1 MVKVAKRKRTSDPAK
16 QAVNELEADKE
27 LAGLAKALG
36 HWLRVRIVRLLAQ
49 RTRCVCGELVGE
61 LPVAQSTVSQHLKI
75 LKQAGLI
82 RGTIDGP
89 RVCYCLE
96 PSAVQRL
103 RELVNDLPEP
113 EQEQESASQRDRLC
127 R

>member
-1 MVKVAKRKRTSDPAK
+1 MVRVGKRKSAK
-16 QAVNELEADKE
+16 DDNRQLVDQIDADEE
-27 LAGLAKALG
+27 LARLAKALG
-36 HWLRVRIVRLLAQ
+36 HSLRVRIVRLLAQ
-49 RTRCVCGELVGE
+49 RTTCVCGELVGE

-75 LKQAGLI
+75 LNQAGLI

-96 PSAVQRL
+96 PDALKRL

-113 EQEQESASQRDRLC
+113 EQGSSSQRDRDC

>member
-1 MVKVAKRKRTSDPAK
+1 MAKVGKRKTASDSPK
-16 QAVNELEADKE
+16 QSLDALEADEE
-27 LAGLAKALG
+27 LARLAKALG
-36 HWLRVRIVRLLAQ
+36 HSLRVRIVRLLAQ
-49 RTRCVCGELVGE
+49 RTACVCGELVGE

-89 RVCYCLE
+89 RICYCLE

-113 EQEQESASQRDRLC
+113 KLEQGSSSQRDRDC

>member
-1 MVKVAKRKRTSDPAK
+1 MARIVERNRKQEGAGPLVD
-16 QAVNELEADKE
+16 ELDADEE
-27 LAGLAKALG
+27 LAKLAKALG
-36 HWLRVRIVRLLAQ
+36 HSLRVRIVRLLAQ
-49 RTRCVCGELVGE
+49 RTTCVCGELVGE

-89 RVCYCLE
+89 RVCYCVE
-96 PSAVQRL
+96 PKALKRL
-103 RELVNDLPEP
+103 RELVTDLPEP
-113 EQEQESASQRDRLC
+113 EPDASSRRDRVC

>member
-1 MVKVAKRKRTSDPAK
+1 MVRVGKGKSAKDGDRQLVD
-16 QAVNELEADKE
+16 QIDADDE
-27 LAGLAKALG
+27 LARLAKALG
-36 HWLRVRIVRLLAQ
+36 HSLRVRIVRLLAQ
-49 RTRCVCGELVGE
+49 RTTCVCGELVGE

-75 LKQAGLI
+75 LNQAGLI

-96 PSAVQRL
+96 PDALKRL

-113 EQEQESASQRDRLC
+113 EQGSASQRDRDC

>member
-1 MVKVAKRKRTSDPAK
+1 MVRVGKRKSAK
-16 QAVNELEADKE
+16 DDDRQLVDQIDADEE
-27 LAGLAKALG
+27 LARLAKALG
-36 HWLRVRIVRLLAQ
+36 HSLRVRIVRLLAQ
-49 RTRCVCGELVGE
+49 RTTCVCGELVGE

-75 LKQAGLI
+75 LNQAGLI

-96 PSAVQRL
+96 PDALKRL

-113 EQEQESASQRDRLC
+113 EQGSSSQRDRDC

>member
-1 MVKVAKRKRTSDPAK
+1 MAKVGKRKTASDSPK
-16 QAVNELEADKE
+16 QSLDALEADEE
-27 LAGLAKALG
+27 LARLAKALG
-36 HWLRVRIVRLLAQ
+36 HSLRVRIVRLLAQ
-49 RTRCVCGELVGE
+49 RTACVCGELVGE

-89 RVCYCLE
+89 RICYCLE
-96 PSAVQRL
+96 PDALKRL
-103 RELVNDLPEP
+103 RELVHDLPEP
-113 EQEQESASQRDRLC
+113 EQGSSSQRDGDC

>member
-1 MVKVAKRKRTSDPAK
+1 MVRVGKRKSAK
-16 QAVNELEADKE
+16 DDDRQLVDQIDADDE
-27 LAGLAKALG
+27 LARLAKALG
-36 HWLRVRIVRLLAQ
+36 HSLRVRIVRLLAQ
-49 RTRCVCGELVGE
+49 RTTCVCGELVGE

-75 LKQAGLI
+75 MKQAGLI

-96 PSAVQRL
+96 PDALKRL

-113 EQEQESASQRDRLC
+113 EQGSSSQRDRDC

>member
-1 MVKVAKRKRTSDPAK
+1 MVRVGKRKSAK
-16 QAVNELEADKE
+16 DDDRQLVDQIDADDE
-27 LAGLAKALG
+27 LARLAKALG
-36 HWLRVRIVRLLAQ
+36 HSLRVRIVRLLAQ
-49 RTRCVCGELVGE
+49 RTTCVCGELVGE

-75 LKQAGLI
+75 LNQAGLI

-96 PSAVQRL
+96 PDALKRL

-113 EQEQESASQRDRLC
+113 EQGSSSQRDRDC